1 MTNIYV
7 KYIPI
12 NLDRRWVYTISH
24 QIKIPVLEWKVVIK
38 DEPILWIETLNTI
51 YDFGI
56 IEVLDDTLVTEIET
70 LVDEIGTAVAMKR
83 ITNEEARQMLLD
95 NNYIETENGFLI
107 QEAITDWWIETPAKY
122 LII

>member
-12 NLDRRWVYTISH
+12 HLDKKWYYTISH
-24 QIKIPVLEWKVVIK
+24 QIKIPFLEWKVVIK
-38 DEPILWIETLNTI
+38 DEPILWIETPNTV
-51 YDFGI
+51 YDFGV
-56 IEVLDDTLVTEIET
+56 IEVLDDTLVTEVET
-70 LVDEIGTAVAMKR
+70 LIDEIGVAVAMKK

-107 QEAITDWWIETPAKY
+107 QEAITDWWIEIPAKY